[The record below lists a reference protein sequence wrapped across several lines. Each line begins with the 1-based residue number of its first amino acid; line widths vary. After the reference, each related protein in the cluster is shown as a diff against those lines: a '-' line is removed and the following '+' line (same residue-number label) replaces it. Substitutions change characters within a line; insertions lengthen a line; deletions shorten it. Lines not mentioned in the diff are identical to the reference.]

1 MDYSTL
7 LNEEQLK
14 PVTDTQ
20 GAVLVLAGAGS
31 GKTRVLTYRIAYL
44 IEKCG
49 VSPYNILAITFTNK
63 AAGEMKERIHA
74 VTGQDGMWVM
84 TFHSFCARVL
94 RNDADKLGHSRNFS
108 IYGEAETDRIITRI
122 LKEGFPEDTDKK
134 KTIRWHIS
142 AAKSIAM
149 TPEQYSLRIKDP
161 PECALITQV
170 YEKYEEELA
179 KNNAFDFDDLLLKTF
194 LLFAMHK
201 DVLEKYQDRFL
212 YVHVDEFQDTNKIQF
227 LLVKMLVR
235 KYGNIFVVG
244 DDDQSIYGWR
254 GADVGNIL
262 NFKKDYPDCRIYKLE
277 RNYRSSGN
285 ILKTANKVIAN
296 NAGRMGKQLWTDRE
310 DGVDVSYRS
319 LGDDKTEAD
328 FVLEQIMNLVKNH
341 GYKYSDFAILVR
353 INSLTR
359 VFEDRMSSY
368 GMPYRVIGGFKFYER
383 KEIKDFIAYLRMAVN
398 PADGESVTRI
408 INFPKRGIGDA
419 CVDALISA
427 CAEKNV
433 SLFDGLMILDEL
445 DLSSAYKKK
454 LSPFAALAADIS
466 ENKDKMPLDEYVKYV
481 FDRIDF
487 YSAYDIDDPE
497 GRTKLEN
504 IDQFLTSV
512 HEFCADNPDVKLEEY
527 LQTLSLLTDADE
539 TDEGN
544 YITIATIHGVK
555 GLEFRCVFIVGLEE
569 GIFPSLRSDTTS
581 ADVEEERRIMYVA
594 ITRAKER
601 LWLTNAGRRFR
612 FGKTESN
619 PVSRFVKE
627 SGLIAAARKSEE
639 RTVHHTVQKALR
651 REIPPAFGRP
661 AVTATKDISVFK
673 QGATVNHPKFGKGVI
688 QEVTGENARIAFE
701 KMGVKVLNLR
711 LAPLTIEG

>member
-49 VSPYNILAITFTNK
+49 VSPHNILAITFTNK

-149 TPEQYSLRIKDP
+149 TPDQYSLRIKDH

>member
-149 TPEQYSLRIKDP
+149 TPEQYSLRIKDH

-419 CVDALISA
+419 CVDALIRA

-569 GIFPSLRSDTTS
+569 GIFPSLRSDTTT

-594 ITRAKER
+594 ITRTKER

>member
-7 LNEEQLK
+7 LNQEQLK
-14 PVTDTQ
+14 PVTDTE

-49 VSPYNILAITFTNK
+49 VSPNSILAITFTNK
-63 AAGEMKERIHA
+63 AAGEMKERIQA

-94 RNDADKLGHSRNFS
+94 RNDADKLGHNRNFS
-108 IYGEAETDRIITRI
+108 IYGEAESDRIITRI
-122 LKEGFPEDTDKK
+122 LKENFPDDTDKK
-134 KTIRWHIS
+134 KTIRWNIS

-149 TPEQYSLRIKDP
+149 TPEQYAVRIKDH
-161 PECALITQV
+161 PECDLITQV
-170 YEKYEEELA
+170 YTKYEEELA

-296 NAGRMGKQLWTDRE
+296 NVGRTGKQLWTDKE
-310 DGVDVSYRS
+310 DGIEVSYRS
-319 LGDDKTEAD
+319 MVEDKTEAD

-341 GYKYSDFAILVR
+341 GYRYSDFAILVR
-353 INSLTR
+353 INSITR
-359 VFEDRMSSY
+359 IFEERMMSY
-368 GMPYRVIGGFKFYER
+368 GMPCKVIGGFKFYER

-419 CVDALISA
+419 CVEALIQA
-427 CAEKNV
+427 CAERNM
-433 SLFDGLMILDEL
+433 SLFDGLMTLDEL
-445 DLSSAYKKK
+445 ELSPAYKKK
-454 LSPFAALAADIS
+454 LAQFAALAKDIS
-466 ENKDKMPLDEYVKYV
+466 EKKDDMPLDEYVKYV
-481 FDRIDF
+481 FDKVDF
-487 YSAYDIDDPE
+487 YSAYDVDDPE

-512 HEFCADNPDVKLEEY
+512 HEACADNPDVKLEEY
-527 LQTLSLLTDADE
+527 LQTVLLLTDADE
-539 TDEGN
+539 TDEGD

-569 GIFPSLRSDTTS
+569 GIFPSLRSDTTT

-594 ITRAKER
+594 ITRARER

-612 FGKTESN
+612 FGKWESN
-619 PVSRFVKE
+619 SVSRFVKE
-627 SGLIAAARKSEE
+627 SGLIAAARKTED
-639 RTVHHTVQKALR
+639 RTVHHTVQQALR
-651 REIPPAFGRP
+651 RDLTPRFAK
-661 AVTATKDISVFK
+661 TAAAGKDISAFK
-673 QGATVNHPKFGKGVI
+673 AGVKVRHPKFGDGVI
-688 QEVTGENARIAFE
+688 QDVTGENARIAFE
-701 KMGVKVLNLR
+701 KLGVKVLNLR
-711 LAPLTIEG
+711 LAPLAVTGE

>member
-149 TPEQYSLRIKDP
+149 TPDQYSLRIKDH

-419 CVDALISA
+419 CVDALIRA

-569 GIFPSLRSDTTS
+569 GIFPSLRSDTTT

-651 REIPPAFGRP
+651 REISPAFGRP
-661 AVTATKDISVFK
+661 AVTAAKDISVFK

>member
-149 TPEQYSLRIKDP
+149 TPDQYSLRIKDH

-419 CVDALISA
+419 CVDALIRA

-569 GIFPSLRSDTTS
+569 GIFPSLRSDTTT

>member
-149 TPEQYSLRIKDP
+149 TPDQYSLRIKDH

-419 CVDALISA
+419 CVDALIRA

-569 GIFPSLRSDTTS
+569 GIFPSLRSDTTT

-651 REIPPAFGRP
+651 REIPPALGRP

>member
-7 LNEEQLK
+7 LNTEQLR

-63 AAGEMKERIHA
+63 AAGEMKERIRS
-74 VTGQDGMWVM
+74 VTGEDGMWVM

-94 RNDADKLGHSRNFS
+94 RNDADKLGHNRNFS
-108 IYGEAETDRIITRI
+108 IYGEAESDRIITRI
-122 LKEGFPEDTDKK
+122 LKEEHPEDTDKK
-134 KTIRWHIS
+134 KSIRWHIS

-149 TPEQYSLRIKDP
+149 TPEQYALRIKDNP
-161 PECALITQV
+161 DSALITQV
-170 YEKYEEELA
+170 YARYEEELA

-296 NAGRMGKQLWTDRE
+296 NAGRMGKQLWTEKDA
-310 DGVDVSYRS
+310 GVEVAYRS
-319 LGDDKTEAD
+319 LCDDKTEAD
-328 FVLEQIMNLVKNH
+328 FVLEQILSLVKNR

-368 GMPYRVIGGFKFYER
+368 GMPYKVIGGFKFYER

-398 PADGESVTRI
+398 PADSESITRI
-408 INFPKRGIGDA
+408 INFPKRGIGDV
-419 CVDALISA
+419 CVEALIAA
-427 CAEKNV
+427 CNARGL
-433 SLFDGLMILDEL
+433 SLFEGLKRLDEL
-445 DLSSAYKKK
+445 ELAPAYRKK
-454 LSPFAALAADIS
+454 LAAFAALATDLA
-466 ENKDKMPLDEYVKYV
+466 ENKESMPLDEYVKYV
-481 FDRIDF
+481 FDNVDF
-487 YSAYDIDDPE
+487 YSAYDMDDPE

-569 GIFPSLRSDTTS
+569 GIFPSLRSDTTT

-594 ITRAKER
+594 ITRAQER

-612 FGKTESN
+612 FGKYESN
-619 PVSRFVKE
+619 SVSRFVKE
-627 SGLIAAARKSEE
+627 SGLIAATRRPEE

-651 REIPPAFGRP
+651 RDIPKFG
-661 AVTATKDISVFK
+661 ASNAAAAKDLSVFK
-673 QGATVNHPKFGKGVI
+673 PNAVVMHPKFGRGVI
-688 QEVTGENARIAFE
+688 NEINGENARIAFDAL
-701 KMGVKVLNLR
+701 GVKVLNLR
-711 LAPLTIEG
+711 LAPLTIQGE

>member
-149 TPEQYSLRIKDP
+149 TPDQYSLRIKDH

-569 GIFPSLRSDTTS
+569 GIFPSLRSDTTT

-594 ITRAKER
+594 ITRTKER

>member
-149 TPEQYSLRIKDP
+149 TPDQYSLRIKDH

>member
-149 TPEQYSLRIKDP
+149 TPEQYSLRIKDH

>member
-149 TPEQYSLRIKDP
+149 TPDQYSLRIKDH

-445 DLSSAYKKK
+445 NLSSAYKKK

-569 GIFPSLRSDTTS
+569 GIFPSLRSDTTT

-651 REIPPAFGRP
+651 REISPAFGRP

>member
-14 PVTDTQ
+14 PVTDTE

-94 RNDADKLGHSRNFS
+94 RNDADKLGHNRNFS
-108 IYGEAETDRIITRI
+108 IYGEAESDRIITRI
-122 LKEGFPEDTDKK
+122 LKENYPDSADKK

-149 TPEQYSLRIKDP
+149 TPEQYSLRIKDH
-161 PECALITQV
+161 PECDLITQV
-170 YEKYEEELA
+170 YAKYEEELA

-296 NAGRMGKQLWTDRE
+296 NAGRMGKQLWTDKE
-310 DGVDVSYRS
+310 DGVEVAYRS
-319 LGDDKTEAD
+319 MGDDKTEAD

-341 GYKYSDFAILVR
+341 GYRYSDFAILVR

-359 VFEDRMSSY
+359 IFEDRMSSY
-368 GMPYRVIGGFKFYER
+368 GMPYKVIGGFKFYER

-408 INFPKRGIGDA
+408 INFPKRGIGEA
-419 CVDALISA
+419 CVDALIRA
-427 CAEKNV
+427 CSERNV
-433 SLFDGLMILDEL
+433 SLYDGLMMLDEL
-445 DLSSAYKKK
+445 DLAPAYKKK
-454 LSPFAALAADIS
+454 LSQFAALAKDIS
-466 ENKDKMPLDEYVKYV
+466 ENKDGMSLDEYVKYV
-481 FDRIDF
+481 FDKVDF
-487 YSAYDIDDPE
+487 YAAYDMDDPE
-497 GRTKLEN
+497 GRSKLEN

-569 GIFPSLRSDTTS
+569 GIFPSLRSDTTT

-594 ITRAKER
+594 ITRARER

-627 SGLIAAARKSEE
+627 SGLIAAARKSAD
-639 RTVHHTVQKALR
+639 RTVHHTVQQAMR
-651 REIPPAFGRP
+651 RDFAPKFSPSAAAG
-661 AVTATKDISVFK
+661 KDISAFVEGK
-673 QGATVNHPKFGKGVI
+673 KVRHPKFGDGVI
-688 QEVTGENARIAFE
+688 QDVTGENARIAFE
-701 KMGVKVLNLR
+701 KLGVKVLNLR
-711 LAPLTIEG
+711 LAPLTLIGD

>member
-7 LNEEQLK
+7 LNQEQLK
-14 PVTDTQ
+14 PVTDTE

-49 VSPYNILAITFTNK
+49 VSPNSILAITFTNK
-63 AAGEMKERIHA
+63 AAGEMKERIQA

-94 RNDADKLGHSRNFS
+94 RNDADKLGHNRNFS
-108 IYGEAETDRIITRI
+108 IYGEAESDRIITRI
-122 LKEGFPEDTDKK
+122 LKENFPDDTDKK
-134 KTIRWHIS
+134 KTIRWNIS

-149 TPEQYSLRIKDP
+149 TPEQYAVRIKDH
-161 PECALITQV
+161 PECDLITQV
-170 YEKYEEELA
+170 YTKYEEELA

-296 NAGRMGKQLWTDRE
+296 NAGRMGKQLWTDKE
-310 DGVDVSYRS
+310 DGIEVSYRS
-319 LGDDKTEAD
+319 MVEDKTEAD

-341 GYKYSDFAILVR
+341 GYRYSDFAILVR
-353 INSLTR
+353 INSITR
-359 VFEDRMSSY
+359 IFEERMMSY
-368 GMPYRVIGGFKFYER
+368 GMPCKVIGGFKFYER

-419 CVDALISA
+419 CVEALIQA
-427 CAEKNV
+427 CAERNMP
-433 SLFDGLMILDEL
+433 LFDGLMEVEDL
-445 DLSSAYKKK
+445 DLSPAYTKK
-454 LSPFAALAADIS
+454 LTQFAALAKDIS
-466 ENKDKMPLDEYVKYV
+466 EKKDDMPLDEYVKYV
-481 FDRIDF
+481 FDKVDF
-487 YSAYDIDDPE
+487 YSAYDVDDPE

-512 HEFCADNPDVKLEEY
+512 HEACADNPDVKLEEY
-527 LQTLSLLTDADE
+527 LQMLSLLTDADE
-539 TDEGN
+539 TDEGD

-569 GIFPSLRSDTTS
+569 GIFPSLRSDTTT

-594 ITRAKER
+594 ITRARER

-612 FGKTESN
+612 FGKWESN
-619 PVSRFVKE
+619 SVSRFVKE
-627 SGLIAAARKSEE
+627 SGLIAAARKTED
-639 RTVHHTVQKALR
+639 RTVHHTVQQALR
-651 REIPPAFGRP
+651 RDLTPRFAK
-661 AVTATKDISVFK
+661 TAAAGKDISAFK
-673 QGATVNHPKFGKGVI
+673 AGVKVRHPKFGDGVI
-688 QEVTGENARIAFE
+688 QDVTGENARIAFE
-701 KMGVKVLNLR
+701 KLGVKVLNLR
-711 LAPLTIEG
+711 LAPLAVTGE

>member
-7 LNEEQLK
+7 LNQEQLK
-14 PVTDTQ
+14 PVTDTE

-49 VSPYNILAITFTNK
+49 VSPNSILAITFTNK
-63 AAGEMKERIHA
+63 AAGEMKERIQA

-94 RNDADKLGHSRNFS
+94 RNDADKLGHNRNFS
-108 IYGEAETDRIITRI
+108 IYGEAESDRIITRI
-122 LKEGFPEDTDKK
+122 LKENFPDDTDKK
-134 KTIRWHIS
+134 KTIRWNIS

-149 TPEQYSLRIKDP
+149 TPEQYAVRIKDH
-161 PECALITQV
+161 PECDLITQV
-170 YEKYEEELA
+170 YTKYEEELA

-296 NAGRMGKQLWTDRE
+296 NAGRMGKQLWTDKE
-310 DGVDVSYRS
+310 DGIEVSYRS
-319 LGDDKTEAD
+319 MVKDETEAD

-341 GYKYSDFAILVR
+341 GYRYSDFAILVR
-353 INSLTR
+353 INSITR
-359 VFEDRMSSY
+359 IFEERMMSY
-368 GMPYRVIGGFKFYER
+368 GMPYKVIGGFKFYER

-419 CVDALISA
+419 CVEALIQA
-427 CAEKNV
+427 CAERNM
-433 SLFDGLMILDEL
+433 SLFDGLMTLDEL
-445 DLSSAYKKK
+445 ELSPAYKKK
-454 LSPFAALAADIS
+454 LAQFAALAKDIS
-466 ENKDKMPLDEYVKYV
+466 EKKDDMPLDEYVKYV
-481 FDRIDF
+481 FDKVDF
-487 YSAYDIDDPE
+487 YSAYDVDDPE

-512 HEFCADNPDVKLEEY
+512 HKACADNPDVKLEEY
-527 LQTLSLLTDADE
+527 LQTVLLLTDADE
-539 TDEGN
+539 TDEGD

-569 GIFPSLRSDTTS
+569 GIFPSLRSDTTT

-594 ITRAKER
+594 ITRARER

-612 FGKTESN
+612 FGKWESN
-619 PVSRFVKE
+619 SVSRFVKE
-627 SGLIAAARKSEE
+627 SGLIAAARKTED
-639 RTVHHTVQKALR
+639 RTVHHTVQQALR
-651 REIPPAFGRP
+651 RDLTPRFAKTA
-661 AVTATKDISVFK
+661 AVGKDISAFK
-673 QGATVNHPKFGKGVI
+673 AGVKVRHPKFGDGVI
-688 QEVTGENARIAFE
+688 QDVTGENARIAFE
-701 KMGVKVLNLR
+701 KLGVKVLNLR
-711 LAPLTIEG
+711 LAPLAVTGE

>member
-1 MDYSTL
+1 
-7 LNEEQLK
+7 
-14 PVTDTQ
+14 
-20 GAVLVLAGAGS
+20 
-31 GKTRVLTYRIAYL
+31 
-44 IEKCG
+44 
-49 VSPYNILAITFTNK
+49 
-63 AAGEMKERIHA
+63 
-74 VTGQDGMWVM
+74 
-84 TFHSFCARVL
+84 
-94 RNDADKLGHSRNFS
+94 
-108 IYGEAETDRIITRI
+108 
-122 LKEGFPEDTDKK
+122 
-134 KTIRWHIS
+134 
-142 AAKSIAM
+142 M
-149 TPEQYSLRIKDP
+149 TPEQYSLRIKDH

-569 GIFPSLRSDTTS
+569 GIFPSLRSDTTT

>member
-7 LNEEQLK
+7 LNQEQLK
-14 PVTDTQ
+14 PVTDTE

-49 VSPYNILAITFTNK
+49 VSPNSILAITFTNK
-63 AAGEMKERIHA
+63 AAGEMKERIQA

-94 RNDADKLGHSRNFS
+94 RNDADKLGHNRNFS
-108 IYGEAETDRIITRI
+108 IYGEAESDRIITRI
-122 LKEGFPEDTDKK
+122 LKENFPDDTDKK
-134 KTIRWHIS
+134 KTIRWNIS

-149 TPEQYSLRIKDP
+149 TPEQYAVRIKDH
-161 PECALITQV
+161 PECDLITQV
-170 YEKYEEELA
+170 YTKYEEELA

-296 NAGRMGKQLWTDRE
+296 NVGRTGKQLWTDKE
-310 DGVDVSYRS
+310 DGIEVSYRS
-319 LGDDKTEAD
+319 MVEDKTEAD

-341 GYKYSDFAILVR
+341 GYRYSDFAILVR
-353 INSLTR
+353 INSITR
-359 VFEDRMSSY
+359 IFEERMMSY
-368 GMPYRVIGGFKFYER
+368 GMPCKVIGGFKFYER

-419 CVDALISA
+419 CVEALIQA
-427 CAEKNV
+427 CAERNM
-433 SLFDGLMILDEL
+433 SLFDGLMTLDEL
-445 DLSSAYKKK
+445 ELSPAYKKK
-454 LSPFAALAADIS
+454 LAQFAALAKDIS
-466 ENKDKMPLDEYVKYV
+466 EKKDDMPLDEYVKYV
-481 FDRIDF
+481 FDKVDF
-487 YSAYDIDDPE
+487 YSAYDVDDPE

-512 HEFCADNPDVKLEEY
+512 HEACADNPDVKLEEY
-527 LQTLSLLTDADE
+527 LQMLSLMTDADE

-569 GIFPSLRSDTTS
+569 GIFPSLRSDTTT

-594 ITRAKER
+594 ITRARER

-612 FGKTESN
+612 FGKWESN
-619 PVSRFVKE
+619 SVSRFVKE
-627 SGLIAAARKSEE
+627 SGLIAAARKTED
-639 RTVHHTVQKALR
+639 RTVHHTVQQALR
-651 REIPPAFGRP
+651 RDLTPRFAK
-661 AVTATKDISVFK
+661 TAAAGKDISAFK
-673 QGATVNHPKFGKGVI
+673 AGIKVRHPKFGDGVI
-688 QEVTGENARIAFE
+688 QDVTGENARIAFE
-701 KMGVKVLNLR
+701 KLGVKVLNLR
-711 LAPLTIEG
+711 LAPLAVTGE

>member
-7 LNEEQLK
+7 LNQEQLK
-14 PVTDTQ
+14 PVTDTE

-49 VSPYNILAITFTNK
+49 VSPNSILAITFTNK
-63 AAGEMKERIHA
+63 AAGEMKERIQA

-94 RNDADKLGHSRNFS
+94 RNDADKLGHNRNFS
-108 IYGEAETDRIITRI
+108 IYGEAESDRIITRI
-122 LKEGFPEDTDKK
+122 LKENFPDDTDKK
-134 KTIRWHIS
+134 KTIRWNIS

-149 TPEQYSLRIKDP
+149 TPEQYAVRIKDH
-161 PECALITQV
+161 PECDLITQV
-170 YEKYEEELA
+170 YTKYEEELA

-296 NAGRMGKQLWTDRE
+296 NAGRMGKQLWTDKE
-310 DGVDVSYRS
+310 DGIEVSYRS
-319 LGDDKTEAD
+319 MVKDETEAD

-341 GYKYSDFAILVR
+341 GYRYSDFAILVR
-353 INSLTR
+353 INSITR
-359 VFEDRMSSY
+359 IFEERMMSY
-368 GMPYRVIGGFKFYER
+368 GMPYKVIGGFKFYER

-419 CVDALISA
+419 CVEALIQA
-427 CAEKNV
+427 CAERNM
-433 SLFDGLMILDEL
+433 SLFDGLMTLDEL
-445 DLSSAYKKK
+445 ELSPAYKKK
-454 LSPFAALAADIS
+454 LAQFAALAKDIS
-466 ENKDKMPLDEYVKYV
+466 EKKDDMPLDEYVKYV
-481 FDRIDF
+481 FDKVDF
-487 YSAYDIDDPE
+487 YSAYDVDDPE

-512 HEFCADNPDVKLEEY
+512 HKACADNPDVKLEEY
-527 LQTLSLLTDADE
+527 LQTVLLLTDADE
-539 TDEGN
+539 TDEGD

-569 GIFPSLRSDTTS
+569 GIFPSLRSDTTT

-594 ITRAKER
+594 ITRARER

-612 FGKTESN
+612 FGKWESN
-619 PVSRFVKE
+619 SVSRFVKE
-627 SGLIAAARKSEE
+627 SGLIAAARKTED
-639 RTVHHTVQKALR
+639 RTVHHTVQQALR
-651 REIPPAFGRP
+651 RDLTPRFAK
-661 AVTATKDISVFK
+661 TAAAGKDISAFK
-673 QGATVNHPKFGKGVI
+673 AGVKVRHPKFGDGVI
-688 QEVTGENARIAFE
+688 QDVTGENARIAFE
-701 KMGVKVLNLR
+701 KLGVKVLNLR
-711 LAPLTIEG
+711 LAPLAVTGE

>member
-7 LNEEQLK
+7 LNDEQLK

-44 IEKCG
+44 IDKCG

-74 VTGQDGMWVM
+74 VTGEDGMWVM

-94 RNDADKLGHSRNFS
+94 RNDADKLGHNRNFS
-108 IYGEAETDRIITRI
+108 IYGEAESDRIITRI
-122 LKEGFPEDTDKK
+122 LKEDFPEDGDKK
-134 KTIRWHIS
+134 KSIRWHIS

-149 TPEQYSLRIKDP
+149 TPQQYETRIKDHP
-161 PECALITQV
+161 DHALITQV
-170 YEKYEEELA
+170 YAKYEEELA

-277 RNYRSSGN
+277 RNYRSTAN
-285 ILKTANKVIAN
+285 ILNTANKVIAN
-296 NAGRMGKQLWTDRE
+296 NAGRMGKQLWTDK
-310 DGVDVSYRS
+310 DAGVAVSYRS
-319 LGDDKTEAD
+319 LNDERTEAD
-328 FVLEQIMNLVKNH
+328 FVLEQIFNLVKNH
-341 GYKYSDFAILVR
+341 GYRYSDFAILVR

-368 GMPYRVIGGFKFYER
+368 GMPYKVIGGFKFYER

-398 PADGESVTRI
+398 PADGESITRI

-419 CVDALISA
+419 CVDALIRA
-427 CAEKNV
+427 CAEKGL
-433 SLFDGLMILDEL
+433 SLFDGLMQIGSL
-445 DLSSAYKKK
+445 DLSPAYTKK
-454 LSPFAALAADIS
+454 LSAFADLAGEIAGQ
-466 ENKDKMPLDEYVKYV
+466 KDVMPLDEYVKFV
-481 FDRIDF
+481 FDKIDF

-544 YITIATIHGVK
+544 YITIATVHGVK

-569 GIFPSLRSDTTS
+569 GIFPSLRADTTT

-627 SGLIAAARKSEE
+627 SGLITVRKSDE
-639 RTVHHTVQKALR
+639 RVVHHTVQNALR
-651 REIPPAFGRP
+651 REMPAFDRTQ
-661 AVTATKDISVFK
+661 ATAKDISAFK
-673 QGATVNHPKFGKGVI
+673 PGAAVTHPKFGKGVI
-688 QEVTGENARIAFE
+688 QEINGENARIAFE
-701 KMGVKVLNLR
+701 KLGVKVLNLR
-711 LAPLTIEG
+711 LAPLSMA

>member
-7 LNEEQLK
+7 LNQEQLK
-14 PVTDTQ
+14 PVTDTE

-49 VSPYNILAITFTNK
+49 VSPNSILAITFTNK
-63 AAGEMKERIHA
+63 AAGEMKERIQA

-94 RNDADKLGHSRNFS
+94 RNDADKLGHNRNFS
-108 IYGEAETDRIITRI
+108 IYGEAESDRIITRI
-122 LKEGFPEDTDKK
+122 LKENFPDDTDKK
-134 KTIRWHIS
+134 KTIRWNIS

-149 TPEQYSLRIKDP
+149 TPEQYAVRIKDH
-161 PECALITQV
+161 PECDLITQV
-170 YEKYEEELA
+170 YTKYEEELA

-235 KYGNIFVVG
+235 NYGNIFVVG

-296 NAGRMGKQLWTDRE
+296 NAGRMGKQLWTDKE
-310 DGVDVSYRS
+310 DGIEVSYRS
-319 LGDDKTEAD
+319 MVEDKTEAD

-341 GYKYSDFAILVR
+341 GYRYSDFAILVR

-359 VFEDRMSSY
+359 IFEERMMSY
-368 GMPYRVIGGFKFYER
+368 GMPCKVIGGFKFYER

-419 CVDALISA
+419 CVDALIHA
-427 CAEKNV
+427 CAERNM
-433 SLFDGLMILDEL
+433 SLFDGLMTLDEL
-445 DLSSAYKKK
+445 ELSPAYKKK
-454 LSPFAALAADIS
+454 LAQFAALAKDIS
-466 ENKDKMPLDEYVKYV
+466 EKKDDMPLDEYVKYV
-481 FDRIDF
+481 FDKVDF
-487 YSAYDIDDPE
+487 YSAYDVDDPE

-512 HEFCADNPDVKLEEY
+512 HEACADNPDVKLEEY
-527 LQTLSLLTDADE
+527 LQTISLMTDADE

-569 GIFPSLRSDTTS
+569 GIFPSLRSDTTT

-594 ITRAKER
+594 ITRARER

-612 FGKTESN
+612 FGKWESN
-619 PVSRFVKE
+619 SVSRFVKE
-627 SGLIAAARKSEE
+627 SGLIAAARKTED
-639 RTVHHTVQKALR
+639 RTVHHTVQQALR
-651 REIPPAFGRP
+651 RDLTPRFAK
-661 AVTATKDISVFK
+661 TAAAGKDISAFK
-673 QGATVNHPKFGKGVI
+673 AGVKVRHPKFGDGVI
-688 QEVTGENARIAFE
+688 QDVTGENARIAFE
-701 KMGVKVLNLR
+701 KLGVKVLNLR
-711 LAPLTIEG
+711 LAPLAVTGE

>member
-7 LNEEQLK
+7 LNQEQLK
-14 PVTDTQ
+14 PVTDTE

-49 VSPYNILAITFTNK
+49 VSPNSILAITFTNK
-63 AAGEMKERIHA
+63 AAGEMKERIQA

-94 RNDADKLGHSRNFS
+94 RNDADKLGHNRNFS
-108 IYGEAETDRIITRI
+108 IYGEAESDRIITRI
-122 LKEGFPEDTDKK
+122 LKENFPDDTDKK
-134 KTIRWHIS
+134 KTIRWNIS

-149 TPEQYSLRIKDP
+149 TPEQYAVRIKDH
-161 PECALITQV
+161 PECDLITQV
-170 YEKYEEELA
+170 YTKYEEELA

-235 KYGNIFVVG
+235 KDGNIFVVG

-254 GADVGNIL
+254 GAHVGNIL

-296 NAGRMGKQLWTDRE
+296 NAGRMGKQLWTDKE
-310 DGVDVSYRS
+310 DGIEVSYRS
-319 LGDDKTEAD
+319 MVEDKTEAD

-341 GYKYSDFAILVR
+341 GYRYSDFAILVR
-353 INSLTR
+353 INSITR
-359 VFEDRMSSY
+359 IFEERMSSY
-368 GMPYRVIGGFKFYER
+368 GMPYKVIGGFKFYER

-419 CVDALISA
+419 CVEALIQA
-427 CAEKNV
+427 CAERNM
-433 SLFDGLMILDEL
+433 SLFDGLITLDEL
-445 DLSSAYKKK
+445 ELSPAYKKK
-454 LSPFAALAADIS
+454 LAQFAALAKDIS
-466 ENKDKMPLDEYVKYV
+466 EKKDDMPLDEYVKYV
-481 FDRIDF
+481 FDKVDF
-487 YSAYDIDDPE
+487 YSAYDVDDPE

-512 HEFCADNPDVKLEEY
+512 HEACADNPDMKLEEY
-527 LQTLSLLTDADE
+527 LQTVLLLTDADE

-569 GIFPSLRSDTTS
+569 GIFPSLRSDTTT

-594 ITRAKER
+594 ITRARER

-612 FGKTESN
+612 FGKWESN
-619 PVSRFVKE
+619 SVSRFVKE
-627 SGLIAAARKSEE
+627 SGLIAAARKTED
-639 RTVHHTVQKALR
+639 RTVHHTVQQALR
-651 REIPPAFGRP
+651 RDLTPRFAK
-661 AVTATKDISVFK
+661 TAAAGKDISAFK
-673 QGATVNHPKFGKGVI
+673 TGVKVRHPKFGDGVI
-688 QEVTGENARIAFE
+688 QDVTGENARIAFE
-701 KMGVKVLNLR
+701 KLGVKVLNLR
-711 LAPLTIEG
+711 LAPLAVTGE

>member
-7 LNEEQLK
+7 LNDEQLK

-44 IEKCG
+44 IDKCG

-74 VTGQDGMWVM
+74 VTGEDGMWVM

-94 RNDADKLGHSRNFS
+94 RNDADKLGHNRNFS
-108 IYGEAETDRIITRI
+108 IYGEAESDRIITRI
-122 LKEGFPEDTDKK
+122 LKEDFPEDGDKK
-134 KTIRWHIS
+134 KSIRWHIS

-149 TPEQYSLRIKDP
+149 TPQQYETRIKDHP
-161 PECALITQV
+161 DHALITQV
-170 YEKYEEELA
+170 YAKYEEELA

-277 RNYRSSGN
+277 RNYRSTAN
-285 ILKTANKVIAN
+285 ILNTANKVIAN
-296 NAGRMGKQLWTDRE
+296 NAGRMGKQLWTDK
-310 DGVDVSYRS
+310 DAGVGVSYRS
-319 LGDDKTEAD
+319 LNDERTEAD
-328 FVLEQIMNLVKNH
+328 FVLEQIFNLVKNH
-341 GYKYSDFAILVR
+341 GYRYSDFAILVR

-368 GMPYRVIGGFKFYER
+368 GMPYKVIGGFKFYER

-398 PADGESVTRI
+398 PADGESITRI

-419 CVDALISA
+419 CVDALIRA
-427 CAEKNV
+427 CAEKGL
-433 SLFDGLMILDEL
+433 SLFDGLMQIGSL
-445 DLSSAYKKK
+445 DLSPAYTKK
-454 LSPFAALAADIS
+454 LAAFADLAGEIAGQ
-466 ENKDKMPLDEYVKYV
+466 KDVMPLDEYVKFV
-481 FDRIDF
+481 FDKIDF

-544 YITIATIHGVK
+544 YITIATVHGVK

-569 GIFPSLRSDTTS
+569 GIFPSLRADTTT

-627 SGLIAAARKSEE
+627 SGLITVRKSDE
-639 RTVHHTVQKALR
+639 RVVHHTVQNALR
-651 REIPPAFGRP
+651 REIPAFDRTQ
-661 AVTATKDISVFK
+661 ATAKDISAFK
-673 QGATVNHPKFGKGVI
+673 PGAAVTHPKFGKGVI
-688 QEVTGENARIAFE
+688 QEINGENARIAFE
-701 KMGVKVLNLR
+701 KLGVKVLNLR
-711 LAPLTIEG
+711 LAPLSMA

>member
-7 LNEEQLK
+7 LNQEQLK
-14 PVTDTQ
+14 PVTDTE

-49 VSPYNILAITFTNK
+49 VSPNSILAITFTNK
-63 AAGEMKERIHA
+63 AAGEMKERIQA

-94 RNDADKLGHSRNFS
+94 RNDADKLGHNRNFS
-108 IYGEAETDRIITRI
+108 IYGEAESDRIITRI
-122 LKEGFPEDTDKK
+122 LKENFPDDTDKK
-134 KTIRWHIS
+134 KTIRWNIS

-149 TPEQYSLRIKDP
+149 TPEQYAVRIKDH
-161 PECALITQV
+161 PECDLITQV
-170 YEKYEEELA
+170 YTKYEEELA

-296 NAGRMGKQLWTDRE
+296 NAGRMGKQLWTDKE
-310 DGVDVSYRS
+310 DGIEVSYRS
-319 LGDDKTEAD
+319 MGDDKTEAD

-341 GYKYSDFAILVR
+341 GYRYSDFAILVR
-353 INSLTR
+353 INSITR
-359 VFEDRMSSY
+359 IFEDRMSSY
-368 GMPYRVIGGFKFYER
+368 GMPYKVIGGFKFYER

-419 CVDALISA
+419 CVEALIQA
-427 CAEKNV
+427 CAERNM
-433 SLFDGLMILDEL
+433 SLFDGLMGVEDL
-445 DLSSAYKKK
+445 DLSPAYTKK
-454 LSPFAALAADIS
+454 LTQFAALAKDIS
-466 ENKDKMPLDEYVKYV
+466 EKKDDMPLD
-481 FDRIDF
+481 
-487 YSAYDIDDPE
+487 
-497 GRTKLEN
+497 
-504 IDQFLTSV
+504 
-512 HEFCADNPDVKLEEY
+512 
-527 LQTLSLLTDADE
+527 
-539 TDEGN
+539 
-544 YITIATIHGVK
+544 
-555 GLEFRCVFIVGLEE
+555 
-569 GIFPSLRSDTTS
+569 
-581 ADVEEERRIMYVA
+581 
-594 ITRAKER
+594 
-601 LWLTNAGRRFR
+601 
-612 FGKTESN
+612 
-619 PVSRFVKE
+619 
-627 SGLIAAARKSEE
+627 
-639 RTVHHTVQKALR
+639 
-651 REIPPAFGRP
+651 
-661 AVTATKDISVFK
+661 
-673 QGATVNHPKFGKGVI
+673 
-688 QEVTGENARIAFE
+688 
-701 KMGVKVLNLR
+701 
-711 LAPLTIEG
+711 

>member
-7 LNEEQLK
+7 LNQEQLK
-14 PVTDTQ
+14 PVTDTE

-49 VSPYNILAITFTNK
+49 VSPNSILAITFTNK
-63 AAGEMKERIHA
+63 AAGEMKERIQA

-94 RNDADKLGHSRNFS
+94 RNDADKLGHNRNFS
-108 IYGEAETDRIITRI
+108 IYGEAESDRIITRI
-122 LKEGFPEDTDKK
+122 LKENFPDDTDKK
-134 KTIRWHIS
+134 KTIRWNIS

-149 TPEQYSLRIKDP
+149 TPEQYAVRIKDH
-161 PECALITQV
+161 PECDLITQV
-170 YEKYEEELA
+170 YTKYEEELA

-296 NAGRMGKQLWTDRE
+296 NVGRTGKQLWTDKE
-310 DGVDVSYRS
+310 DGIEVSYRS
-319 LGDDKTEAD
+319 MVEDKTEAD

-341 GYKYSDFAILVR
+341 GYRYSDFAILVR
-353 INSLTR
+353 INSITR
-359 VFEDRMSSY
+359 IFEERMMSY
-368 GMPYRVIGGFKFYER
+368 GMPCKVIGGFKFYER

-419 CVDALISA
+419 CVEALIQA
-427 CAEKNV
+427 CAERNM
-433 SLFDGLMILDEL
+433 SLFDGLMTLDEL
-445 DLSSAYKKK
+445 ELSPAYKKK
-454 LSPFAALAADIS
+454 LTQFAALAKDIS
-466 ENKDKMPLDEYVKYV
+466 EKKDDMPLDEYVKYV
-481 FDRIDF
+481 FDKVDF
-487 YSAYDIDDPE
+487 YSAYDVDDPE

-512 HEFCADNPDVKLEEY
+512 HEACADNPDVKLEEY
-527 LQTLSLLTDADE
+527 LQMLSLMTDADE
-539 TDEGN
+539 TDEGD

-569 GIFPSLRSDTTS
+569 GIFPSLRSDTTT

-594 ITRAKER
+594 ITRARER

-612 FGKTESN
+612 FGKWESN
-619 PVSRFVKE
+619 SVSRFVKE
-627 SGLIAAARKSEE
+627 SGLIAAARKTED
-639 RTVHHTVQKALR
+639 RTVHHTVQQALR
-651 REIPPAFGRP
+651 RDLTPRFAK
-661 AVTATKDISVFK
+661 TAAAGKDISAFK
-673 QGATVNHPKFGKGVI
+673 AGVKVRHPKFGDGVI
-688 QEVTGENARIAFE
+688 QDVTGENARIAFE
-701 KMGVKVLNLR
+701 KLGVKVLNLR
-711 LAPLTIEG
+711 LAPLAVTGE

>member
-7 LNEEQLK
+7 LNTEQLR

-63 AAGEMKERIHA
+63 AAGEMKERIRS
-74 VTGQDGMWVM
+74 VTGEDGMWVM

-94 RNDADKLGHSRNFS
+94 RNDADKLGHNRNFS
-108 IYGEAETDRIITRI
+108 IYGEAESDRIITRI
-122 LKEGFPEDTDKK
+122 LKEEHPEDADKK
-134 KTIRWHIS
+134 KSIRWHIS

-149 TPEQYSLRIKDP
+149 TPEQYALRIKDNP
-161 PECALITQV
+161 DSALITQV
-170 YEKYEEELA
+170 YARYEEELA

-296 NAGRMGKQLWTDRE
+296 NAGRMGKQLWTEKDA
-310 DGVDVSYRS
+310 GVEVAYRS
-319 LGDDKTEAD
+319 LCDDKTEAD
-328 FVLEQIMNLVKNH
+328 FVLEQILSLVKNR

-368 GMPYRVIGGFKFYER
+368 GMPYKVIGGFKFYER

-398 PADGESVTRI
+398 PADSESITRI
-408 INFPKRGIGDA
+408 INFPKRGIGDV
-419 CVDALISA
+419 CVEALIAA
-427 CAEKNV
+427 CNARGL
-433 SLFDGLMILDEL
+433 SLFEGLKRLDEL
-445 DLSSAYKKK
+445 ELAPAYRKK
-454 LSPFAALAADIS
+454 LAAFAALATDLA
-466 ENKDKMPLDEYVKYV
+466 ENKESMPLDEYVKYV
-481 FDRIDF
+481 FDKVDF
-487 YSAYDIDDPE
+487 YSAYDMDDPE

-569 GIFPSLRSDTTS
+569 GIFPSLRSDTTT

-594 ITRAKER
+594 ITRAQER

-612 FGKTESN
+612 FGKYESN
-619 PVSRFVKE
+619 SVSRFVKE
-627 SGLIAAARKSEE
+627 SGLIAATRRPEE

-651 REIPPAFGRP
+651 RDMPKFA
-661 AVTATKDISVFK
+661 ASNAAAAKDLCVFK
-673 QGATVNHPKFGKGVI
+673 PNVVVMHPKFGRGVI
-688 QEVTGENARIAFE
+688 NEINGENARIAFDAL
-701 KMGVKVLNLR
+701 GVKVLNLR
-711 LAPLTIEG
+711 LAPLTIQGE

>member
-7 LNEEQLK
+7 LNQEQLK
-14 PVTDTQ
+14 PVTDTE

-49 VSPYNILAITFTNK
+49 VSPNSILAITFTNK
-63 AAGEMKERIHA
+63 AAGEMKERIQA

-94 RNDADKLGHSRNFS
+94 RNDADKLGHNRNFS
-108 IYGEAETDRIITRI
+108 IYGEAESDRIITRI
-122 LKEGFPEDTDKK
+122 LKENFPDDTDKK
-134 KTIRWHIS
+134 KTIRWNIS

-149 TPEQYSLRIKDP
+149 TPEQYAVRIKDH
-161 PECALITQV
+161 PECDLITQV
-170 YEKYEEELA
+170 YTKYEEELA

-296 NAGRMGKQLWTDRE
+296 NVGRTGKQLWTDKE
-310 DGVDVSYRS
+310 DGIEVSYRS
-319 LGDDKTEAD
+319 MVEDKTEAD

-341 GYKYSDFAILVR
+341 GYRYSDFAILVR
-353 INSLTR
+353 INSITR
-359 VFEDRMSSY
+359 IFEERMMSY
-368 GMPYRVIGGFKFYER
+368 GMPCKVIGGFKFYER

-419 CVDALISA
+419 CVEALIQT
-427 CAEKNV
+427 CAERNM
-433 SLFDGLMILDEL
+433 SLFDGLMEVEDL
-445 DLSSAYKKK
+445 DLSPAYKKK
-454 LSPFAALAADIS
+454 LAQFAALAKDIS
-466 ENKDKMPLDEYVKYV
+466 EKKDDMPLDEYVKYV
-481 FDRIDF
+481 FDKVDF
-487 YSAYDIDDPE
+487 YSAYDVDDPE

-569 GIFPSLRSDTTS
+569 GIFPSLRSDTTT

-594 ITRAKER
+594 ITRARER

-612 FGKTESN
+612 FGKWESN
-619 PVSRFVKE
+619 SVSRFVKE
-627 SGLIAAARKSEE
+627 SGLIAAARKTED
-639 RTVHHTVQKALR
+639 RTVHHTVQQALR
-651 REIPPAFGRP
+651 RDLTPRFAK
-661 AVTATKDISVFK
+661 TAAAGKDISAFQAGVK
-673 QGATVNHPKFGKGVI
+673 VRHPKFGDGVI
-688 QEVTGENARIAFE
+688 QDVTGENARIAFE
-701 KMGVKVLNLR
+701 KLGVKVLNLR
-711 LAPLTIEG
+711 LAPLAVTGE

>member
-149 TPEQYSLRIKDP
+149 TPEQYSLRIKDH

-353 INSLTR
+353 INFLTR

>member
-149 TPEQYSLRIKDP
+149 TPEQYSLRIKDH

-569 GIFPSLRSDTTS
+569 GIFPSLRSDTTA

-661 AVTATKDISVFK
+661 AATATKDISVFK

>member
-7 LNEEQLK
+7 LNDEQLK

-44 IEKCG
+44 IDKCG

-74 VTGQDGMWVM
+74 VTGEDGMWVM

-94 RNDADKLGHSRNFS
+94 RNDADKLGHNRNFS
-108 IYGEAETDRIITRI
+108 IYGEAESDRIITRI
-122 LKEGFPEDTDKK
+122 LKEDFPEDGDKK
-134 KTIRWHIS
+134 KSIRWHIS

-149 TPEQYSLRIKDP
+149 TPQQYEARIKDHP
-161 PECALITQV
+161 DHALITQV
-170 YEKYEEELA
+170 YAKYEEELA

-277 RNYRSSGN
+277 RNYRSTAN
-285 ILKTANKVIAN
+285 ILNTANKVIAN
-296 NAGRMGKQLWTDRE
+296 NAGRMGKQLWTDK
-310 DGVDVSYRS
+310 DAGVAVSYRS
-319 LGDDKTEAD
+319 LNDERTEAD
-328 FVLEQIMNLVKNH
+328 FVLEQIFNLVKNH
-341 GYKYSDFAILVR
+341 GYRYSDFAILVR

-368 GMPYRVIGGFKFYER
+368 GMPYKVIGGFKFYER

-398 PADGESVTRI
+398 PADGESITRI

-419 CVDALISA
+419 CVDALIRA
-427 CAEKNV
+427 CAEKGL
-433 SLFDGLMILDEL
+433 SLFDGLMQIGSL
-445 DLSSAYKKK
+445 DLSPAYTKK
-454 LSPFAALAADIS
+454 LAAFADLAGEIAGQ
-466 ENKDKMPLDEYVKYV
+466 KDVMPLDEYVKFV
-481 FDRIDF
+481 FDKIDF

-544 YITIATIHGVK
+544 YITIATVHGVK

-569 GIFPSLRSDTTS
+569 GIFPSLRADTTT

-627 SGLIAAARKSEE
+627 SGLITVRKSDE
-639 RTVHHTVQKALR
+639 RVVHHTVQNALR
-651 REIPPAFGRP
+651 REIPAFDRTQ
-661 AVTATKDISVFK
+661 ATAKDISAFK
-673 QGATVNHPKFGKGVI
+673 PGAAVTHPKFGKGVI
-688 QEVTGENARIAFE
+688 QEINGENARIAFE
-701 KMGVKVLNLR
+701 KLGVKVLNLR
-711 LAPLTIEG
+711 LAPLSMA

>member
-7 LNEEQLK
+7 LNDEQLK

-44 IEKCG
+44 IDKCG

-74 VTGQDGMWVM
+74 VTGEDGMWVM

-94 RNDADKLGHSRNFS
+94 RNDADKLGHNRNFS
-108 IYGEAETDRIITRI
+108 IYGEAESDRIITRI
-122 LKEGFPEDTDKK
+122 LKEDFPEDGDKK
-134 KTIRWHIS
+134 KSIRWHIS

-149 TPEQYSLRIKDP
+149 TPQQYETRIKDHP
-161 PECALITQV
+161 DHALITQV
-170 YEKYEEELA
+170 YAKYEEELA

-277 RNYRSSGN
+277 RNYRSTAN
-285 ILKTANKVIAN
+285 ILNTANKVIAN
-296 NAGRMGKQLWTDRE
+296 NAGRMGKQLWTDK
-310 DGVDVSYRS
+310 DAGVAVSYRS
-319 LGDDKTEAD
+319 LNDERTEAD
-328 FVLEQIMNLVKNH
+328 FVLEQIFNLVKNH
-341 GYKYSDFAILVR
+341 GYRYSDFAILVR

-368 GMPYRVIGGFKFYER
+368 GMPYKVIGGFKFYER

-398 PADGESVTRI
+398 PADGESITRI

-419 CVDALISA
+419 CVDALIRA
-427 CAEKNV
+427 CAEKGL
-433 SLFDGLMILDEL
+433 SLFDGLMQIGSL
-445 DLSSAYKKK
+445 DLSPAYTKK
-454 LSPFAALAADIS
+454 LTAFADLAGEIAGQ
-466 ENKDKMPLDEYVKYV
+466 KDVMPLDEYVKFV
-481 FDRIDF
+481 FDKIDF

-544 YITIATIHGVK
+544 YITIATVHGVK

-569 GIFPSLRSDTTS
+569 GIFPSLRADTTT

-627 SGLIAAARKSEE
+627 SGLITVRKSDE
-639 RTVHHTVQKALR
+639 RVVHHTVQNALR
-651 REIPPAFGRP
+651 REIPAFDRTQ
-661 AVTATKDISVFK
+661 ATAKDISAFK
-673 QGATVNHPKFGKGVI
+673 PGAAVTHPKFGKGVI
-688 QEVTGENARIAFE
+688 QEINGENARIAFE
-701 KMGVKVLNLR
+701 KLGVKVLNLR
-711 LAPLTIEG
+711 LAPLSMA

>member
-7 LNEEQLK
+7 LNQEQLK
-14 PVTDTQ
+14 PVTDTE

-49 VSPYNILAITFTNK
+49 VSPNSILAITFTNK
-63 AAGEMKERIHA
+63 AAGEMKERIQA

-94 RNDADKLGHSRNFS
+94 RNDADKLGHNRNFS
-108 IYGEAETDRIITRI
+108 IYGEAESDRIITRI
-122 LKEGFPEDTDKK
+122 LKENFPDDTDKK
-134 KTIRWHIS
+134 KTIRWNIS

-149 TPEQYSLRIKDP
+149 TPEQYAVRIKDH
-161 PECALITQV
+161 PECDLITQV
-170 YEKYEEELA
+170 YTKYEEELA

-296 NAGRMGKQLWTDRE
+296 NAGRMGKQLWTDKE
-310 DGVDVSYRS
+310 DGIEVSYRS
-319 LGDDKTEAD
+319 MVEDKTEVD

-341 GYKYSDFAILVR
+341 GYRYSDFAILVR
-353 INSLTR
+353 INSITR
-359 VFEDRMSSY
+359 IFEERMWSY
-368 GMPYRVIGGFKFYER
+368 GMPCKVIGGFKFYER

-408 INFPKRGIGDA
+408 INFPNRGIGDA
-419 CVDALISA
+419 CVEALIQA
-427 CAEKNV
+427 CAERNM
-433 SLFDGLMILDEL
+433 SLFDGLMTLDEL
-445 DLSSAYKKK
+445 ELSPAYKKK
-454 LSPFAALAADIS
+454 LAQFAALAKDIS
-466 ENKDKMPLDEYVKYV
+466 EKKDDMPLDEYVKYV
-481 FDRIDF
+481 FDKVDF
-487 YSAYDIDDPE
+487 YSAYDVDDPE

-512 HEFCADNPDVKLEEY
+512 HEACADNPDVKLEEY
-527 LQTLSLLTDADE
+527 LQTISLMTDADE

-569 GIFPSLRSDTTS
+569 GIFPSLRSDTTT

-594 ITRAKER
+594 ITRARER

-612 FGKTESN
+612 FGKWESN
-619 PVSRFVKE
+619 SVSRFVKE
-627 SGLIAAARKSEE
+627 SGLIAAARKTED
-639 RTVHHTVQKALR
+639 RTVHHTVQQALR
-651 REIPPAFGRP
+651 RDLTPRFAK
-661 AVTATKDISVFK
+661 TAAAGKDISAFK
-673 QGATVNHPKFGKGVI
+673 TGVKVRHPKFGDGVI
-688 QEVTGENARIAFE
+688 QDVTGENARIAFE
-701 KMGVKVLNLR
+701 KLGVKVLNLR
-711 LAPLTIEG
+711 LAPLAVTGE

>member
-7 LNEEQLK
+7 LNTEQLR

-63 AAGEMKERIHA
+63 AAGEMKERIRS
-74 VTGQDGMWVM
+74 VTGEDGMWVM

-94 RNDADKLGHSRNFS
+94 RNDADKLGHNRNFS
-108 IYGEAETDRIITRI
+108 IYGEAESDRIITRI
-122 LKEGFPEDTDKK
+122 LKEEHPEDTDKK
-134 KTIRWHIS
+134 KSIRWHIS

-149 TPEQYSLRIKDP
+149 TPEQYALRIKDNP
-161 PECALITQV
+161 DSALITQV
-170 YEKYEEELA
+170 YARYEEELA

-296 NAGRMGKQLWTDRE
+296 NAGRMGKQLWTEKDA
-310 DGVDVSYRS
+310 GVEVAYRS
-319 LGDDKTEAD
+319 LCDDKTEAD
-328 FVLEQIMNLVKNH
+328 FVLEQILSLVKNR

-368 GMPYRVIGGFKFYER
+368 GMPYKVIGGFKFYER

-398 PADGESVTRI
+398 PADSESITRI
-408 INFPKRGIGDA
+408 INFPKRGIGDV
-419 CVDALISA
+419 CVEALIAA
-427 CAEKNV
+427 CNARGL
-433 SLFDGLMILDEL
+433 SLFEGLKRLDEL
-445 DLSSAYKKK
+445 ELAPAYRKK
-454 LSPFAALAADIS
+454 LAAFAALATDLA
-466 ENKDKMPLDEYVKYV
+466 ENKESMPLDEYVKYV
-481 FDRIDF
+481 FDKVDF
-487 YSAYDIDDPE
+487 YSAYDMDDPE

-569 GIFPSLRSDTTS
+569 GIFPSLRSDTTT

-594 ITRAKER
+594 ITRAQER

-612 FGKTESN
+612 FGKYESN
-619 PVSRFVKE
+619 SVSRFVKE
-627 SGLIAAARKSEE
+627 SGLIAATRRPEE

-651 REIPPAFGRP
+651 RDIPKFG
-661 AVTATKDISVFK
+661 ASNAAAAKDLSVFK
-673 QGATVNHPKFGKGVI
+673 PNAVVMHPKFGRGVI
-688 QEVTGENARIAFE
+688 NEINGENARIAFDAL
-701 KMGVKVLNLR
+701 GVKVLNLR
-711 LAPLTIEG
+711 LAPLTIQGE